1 MESPDLLN
9 DPEIVTDINRMM
21 RTHSRSDLNRMCT
34 EASLAGS
41 GTKHDMAQRLVL
53 ARHRKIESRDCVLNR
68 LRRQRKQIY
77 LTQLNDGHYLYPEP
91 NLVFHQQ
98 TRRVFCRHVGDA
110 TDGVPKQYETLR
122 ESDLE
127 FCRQWKIPYSVPEMP
142 VQDLEP
148 VDECKESQTTIR
160 ETDSSDE
167 DEDDH
172 DDPPYK
178 I

>member
-1 MESPDLLN
+1 MESQDLLN
-9 DPEIVTDINRMM
+9 DPDIVTDINRMM
-21 RTHSRSDLNRMCT
+21 RTHSRSDLIRMCT
-34 EASLAGS
+34 EASVPGL

-53 ARHRKIESRDCVLNR
+53 ARHKKIESRDCVLNR
-68 LRRQRKQIY
+68 LRRQRQQIY

-91 NLVFHQQ
+91 NLVFHHQ

-127 FCRQWKIPYSVPEMP
+127 FCRQWKIPYSIPEMP
-142 VQDLEP
+142 VQDLDSAYES
-148 VDECKESQTTIR
+148 KESQPVH
-160 ETDSSDE
+160 DQ
-167 DEDDH
+167 EDDC
-172 DDPPYK
+172 DSPDENEEEEED